1 VAEAASEDSKEEEFL
16 AICKLRGV
24 APGADLALQLRA
36 VEQEYHML
44 KETGQSAKADHV
56 QSLHAWRSKRALQVF
71 MLQNFHKGNFCFPH
85 ITSFTFK
92 NLSHG
97 RFF

>member
-1 VAEAASEDSKEEEFL
+1 M

-24 APGADLALQLRA
+24 APGADLALQLKA

-56 QSLHAWRSKRALQVF
+56 QSLHAWRSKRALQVLIF
-71 MLQNFHKGNFCFPH
+71 ADCFIRNIH
-85 ITSFTFK
+85 
-92 NLSHG
+92 
-97 RFF
+97 